1 MENGKLRAQR
11 LRFLALPPMPGGPIL
26 AAPRAMPAMP
36 ALPAPAAPRQPSAPS
51 GVVAKMGLGG
61 KGVDLLTLSKYIF
74 CWKRWSYL

>member
-51 GVVAKMGLGG
+51 GVEKMGWMG
-61 KGVDLLTLSKYIF
+61 KVLTYNS
-74 CWKRWSYL
+74 